1 MESIYK
7 VGAIILNDKKQ
18 LLVVR
23 KKFKDRTEYI
33 IPGGRQEKNE
43 TDHETLARELL
54 EELGVKVVSKEFFGK
69 FNELAIFENI
79 PLIMSVYKVEIEG
92 IPRAQSEIKEY
103 VWIDKDYESKG
114 ISLGTVLS
122 KHVIPRLVK
131 IGDM

>member
-7 VGAIILNDKKQ
+7 VGAIVLNDKKQ

-43 TDHETLARELL
+43 NDYETLARELL
-54 EELGVKVVSKEFFGK
+54 EELGVKVISKEFFGK
-69 FNELAIFENI
+69 FNEQAIFENI
-79 PLIMSVYKVEIEG
+79 PLTMSVYRVEIEG
-92 IPRAQSEIKEY
+92 VPKPQSEIKEY
-103 VWIDKDYESKG
+103 VWIDKEYGSKG

-122 KHVIPRLVK
+122 KHIIP
-131 IGDM
+131 